1 MLRKKAPNL
10 ISGVLSDFDL
20 SIPVER
26 MTNSPSS
33 KQRTGTKPYMAIDL
47 LQHPPPTHLYRHD
60 LESLFYVIVILTSR
74 YHEGRELTENPPL
87 QAWFDLGADDLLDK
101 KVSFMMNR
109 GVPQPTLH
117 FQKIEGMISS
127 MRKMFRDAF
136 AAQADHTDNINKMTK
151 MVAREKQAV
160 PEFDESTLG
169 GHINFDKFHEILKE
183 AIK

>member
-20 SIPVER
+20 SIPIER

-33 KQRTGTKPYMAIDL
+33 KQRTGTKPYMAIEL

-87 QAWFDLGADDLLDK
+87 QAWFDLGADDLSGRK
-101 KVSFMMNR
+101 ESFMMNR
-109 GVPQPTLH
+109 GVAPQPTLH
-117 FQKIEGMISS
+117 FQKIEGVISS
-127 MRKMFRDAF
+127 MRKMFRHAF
-136 AAQADHTDNINKMTK
+136 LAQADYIDKKRK
-151 MVAREKQAV
+151 MVAGEKQAV

-169 GHINFDKFHEILKE
+169 GHINFDKFREILME